1 MANNMQ
7 LSFLNDLKPHKT
19 AWRIQV
25 KILHSW
31 RFFMKG
37 VGESM
42 ELILSDAHG
51 TKIHASC
58 KKTYMADL
66 AKHVRVGAWRNIDHF
81 CVSGAGNGAYRS
93 TGHKYR
99 LAFIHS
105 TKISESTLHDDNMF
119 LNIVDF
125 DSIQSGL
132 LDSNFL
138 IDVFGQVL
146 DLGDL
151 ETIQCTGGKQRKKL
165 EFSLVNVCGQRLACC
180 LWGKFA
186 ENLHSVCQETEGIVL
201 WLLRF
206 AKIGQYREV
215 QISNAFDASQLFI
228 NPEIAEADEFKQR
241 ETDESQALAI
251 SESEDNKLVLQIK
264 RDKWMQ
270 YPQKNI
276 HELFESTQ
284 DEILCRIVA
293 TIYAIDTDWG
303 WYYFGCQDCNKKV
316 FPHSKIVKK
325 LYGKDVVT
333 HMWYC
338 ETCKVKVSSVS
349 PRFKI
354 HLLVKDDTGESSFM
368 LLDSIAIGVVPQSAT
383 DLLNGSL
390 DELEDTSSFPDA
402 ITTLVGQTFMFGVY
416 IEKDG
421 SSGAGVSYKVGKVWK
436 DLRMLMLG
444 ENSESYSVPNQ
455 GIEASPLLLE
465 AQGDESVSTPSS
477 KRKGDHQELP
487 ELESTSKKQSTKV
500 IKMEK
505 IQDDSSESS

>member
-105 TKISESTLHDDNMF
+105 TKISESTLRDDNMF

-146 DLGDL
+146 DLGDP

-165 EFSLVNVCGQRLACC
+165 EFSLVNVCGQKLACC

-201 WLLRF
+201 CLLRF
-206 AKIGQYREV
+206 AKIGQYRGEV

-228 NPEIAEADEFKQR
+228 NPEIAEADEFKQSR
-241 ETDESQALAI
+241 RKCKKTRQ
-251 SESEDNKLVLQIK
+251 
-264 RDKWMQ
+264 KWSQ
-270 YPQKNI
+270 YPFRTIQEMK
-276 HELFESTQ
+276 HMDKVGS
-284 DEILCRIVA
+284 CRVICTV
-293 TIYAIDTDWG
+293 YAIDTTSG
-303 WYYFGCQDCNKKV
+303 WYYFACVVCNNKV
-316 FPHSKIVKK
+316 FKAPIVFDDLDESNWWCEWCQCSVRKAAPRYK
-325 LYGKDVVT
+325 LA
-333 HMWYC
+333 
-338 ETCKVKVSSVS
+338 
-349 PRFKI
+349 
-354 HLLVKDDTGESSFM
+354 LLVQDLTGESNFN
-368 LLDSIAIGVVPQSAT
+368 LLDSAATFIVKTSAAKVVNQRFDEIGNQEMLPPEIVDIVGKTYGFGISFDESNSSCGTQFNAKKVWNLT
-383 DLLNGSL
+383 DIMWKRIKSL
-390 DELEDTSSFPDA
+390 HQISTSS
-402 ITTLVGQTFMFGVY
+402 
-416 IEKDG
+416 K
-421 SSGAGVSYKVGKVWK
+421 
-436 DLRMLMLG
+436 
-444 ENSESYSVPNQ
+444 
-455 GIEASPLLLE
+455 
-465 AQGDESVSTPSS
+465 
-477 KRKGDHQELP
+477 
-487 ELESTSKKQSTKV
+487 KKQCLNVDEVENKDHGEAKEDKSG
-500 IKMEK
+500 
-505 IQDDSSESS
+505 